1 MENRR
6 FIRDNR
12 RLDLHKTFRD
22 REKRK
27 NHESEVL
34 EIRAR
39 NIRALLM
46 QQTHS
51 RYRIMQEN
59 LPMPLLRYPCR
70 PNKPAC
76 QGG

>member
-46 QQTHS
+46 QQTHF

-70 PNKPAC
+70 PNKPAY